1 MTDTSPVDDHFAMMR
16 VPLRSIA
23 AAI

>member
-1 MTDTSPVDDHFAMMR
+1 MIDTSPVDDHFAMMR